1 MLTIEAAMTDLR
13 MDNGLMQPRAMA
25 GYLPHTESPIVPK
38 RSIAGRALVAVI
50 AIMTFLASLTTGAV
64 MLVRSAAIEWQS
76 DVAREITV
84 QVRPTQGRDLEAEV
98 AGAVEVVRAFP
109 GVGEVRPYSKEE
121 SARLLEPWL
130 GSGLALDD
138 LPVPRMIVVKLSSN
152 GQVDLAALR
161 KLLTESVAG
170 ASLDDHRAWIERMRA
185 MAQTTIVGGIGLLI
199 LMLAA
204 TVLSVSFA
212 TRGAMATNRPIIEV
226 LHFIGA
232 KSGFI
237 ASQFQRHFLMLGL
250 EGGLVGGGLAMLLFG
265 LANIVATISGGTSGA
280 DQLAILFGSFALGA
294 GGYLAI
300 VGQIALIATVTAIA
314 SRRTV
319 DRTLETVE

>member
-25 GYLPHTESPIVPK
+25 GYLTHTESPIVPK
-38 RSIAGRALVAVI
+38 RSIAGRALVAVV

-84 QVRPTQGRDLEAEV
+84 QVRPTRGRDLEAEV
-98 AGAVEVVRAFP
+98 AHVVEVVRAFP

-161 KLLTESVAG
+161 RLLTAQVAG

-185 MAQTTIVGGIGLLI
+185 MAQTTIVAGIGLLV

-232 KSGFI
+232 KNGFI
-237 ASQFQRHFLMLGL
+237 ANQFQRHFLMLGL
-250 EGGLVGGGLAMLLFG
+250 EGGLVGGGLAMLLFA
-265 LANIVATISGGTSGA
+265 LANIVATISGGTAGA
-280 DQLAILFGSFALGA
+280 DQLAFLFGSFALGA

-300 VGQIALIATVTAIA
+300 VGQIALMAIVTAIA